1 MSHWFSRIFRV
12 VATLIV
18 VAVASLVGYQ
28 LWVYYMDAPWTRDG
42 QVTADVVGL
51 TPDVSGLVVEV
62 LATDNQQVKAG
73 DLLFRIDPS
82 RYEIA
87 LRQAEAVLAS
97 KKAALVLAERNQQR
111 YSQLTDLTVTAEEK
125 QTVDTDAAMATA
137 AVEQATADRDLA
149 ALNLERTRV
158 KAPVDGIVTNFTM
171 RKGDYVT
178 TGHAVFALIDSDSF
192 YVDGYFPET
201 KLSRIAVGD
210 RAVVVLLGDDP
221 VVTGRVQ
228 SIAGGISSS
237 NVAASSSLLARIDP
251 TFDWVRLAQRVPV
264 RIELDEPLPAGVK
277 LVVGRTASVEIL
289 PQTTGTGA
297 KPAP

>member
-289 PQTTGTGA
+289 PQTAGTGA

>member
-12 VATLIV
+12 VITLVV
-18 VAVASLVGYQ
+18 VAVAAVVGYQ
-28 LWVYYMDAPWTRDG
+28 LWGYYMDAPWTRDG

-62 LATDNQQVKAG
+62 LASDNQQVKAG

-158 KAPVDGIVTNFTM
+158 KASVDGIVTNFTM

-178 TGHAVFALIDSDSF
+178 AGHPVFALIDSDSF

-221 VVTGRVQ
+221 VITGRVQ

-289 PQTTGTGA
+289 PQTAGAGA